1 MNASTTLL
9 VTCSTV
15 FLAQLGM
22 SIYLPALP
30 QIARDLSADASQVS
44 WGLAVYLIGMA
55 LPMLFWG
62 SLGQRVGR
70 KPVLLAALGL
80 YGLGNL
86 ALPLGQTLESFLFLR
101 LVQGIG
107 ASGISVMARVL
118 IRDSFRGDLLA
129 KALSWISISFVVALG
144 IGQYLGSIIQVALG
158 WPAIFYLLG
167 GVSLLM
173 AMVVARITFPALVE
187 DNAQSSAWP
196 SYWRIL
202 RDRAFLLPAL
212 TGGLGY
218 GVIIAFNTAAP
229 LILQGLFNW
238 SAVEYGLLG
247 WPISAA
253 YFLGALGVNVFVL
266 RTGQRWLMVAGVGL
280 VLAGSAGMLLGS
292 IAGSFSGA
300 AVLVA
305 LLLCG
310 VRPIIELPDQPVPGQ
325 RRFAGRR
332 CLCDGVERFHSSAD
346 GRRHRRDRQPDR
358 ESAGMATFSVLHL
371 AGLGRDALRD
381 ARAQPSNRLERVA
394 EDLLDLALIRR
405 PWIGQPAGVLQGIA
419 GE

>member
-1 MNASTTLL
+1 MKSSTTLL

-30 QIARDLSADASQVS
+30 DIARGLSADASQVS

-62 SLGQRVGR
+62 SLGQRIGR
-70 KPVLLAALGL
+70 KPVLLAALGI

-86 ALPLGQTLESFLFLR
+86 ALPLSQSLETFLFWR
-101 LVQGIG
+101 LVQGMG

-129 KALSWISISFVVALG
+129 KALSWLSISFVVALG

-167 GVSLLM
+167 GASLLM
-173 AMVVARITFPALVE
+173 AMAVARVTFPLLHEEPV
-187 DNAQSSAWP
+187 QSSAWP

-212 TGGLGY
+212 AGGLGY

-229 LILQGLFNW
+229 LILQGPFNW

-253 YFLGALGVNVFVL
+253 YFLGALGVNAFVL
-266 RTGQRWLMVAGVGL
+266 RTGQRWLMTAGVGL
-280 VLAGSAGMLLGS
+280 VLGGSAVMLLGS
-292 IAGSFSGA
+292 IAGTS
-300 AVLVA
+300 VA
-305 LLLCG
+305 LLLWLPYCFAVFG
-310 VRPIIELPDQPVPGQ
+310 QSLNYPISLSLANDGSPVGG
-325 RRFAGRR
+325 AY
-332 CLCDGVERFHSSAD
+332 A
-346 GRRHRRDRQPDR
+346 
-358 ESAGMATFSVLHL
+358 MALSGFIHQLMAAIIGAIASLIASQQAWPLSLFCTL
-371 AGLGRDALRD
+371 
-381 ARAQPSNRLERVA
+381 
-394 EDLLDLALIRR
+394 LALGAMVCVRLAPGR
-405 PWIGQPAGVLQGIA
+405 QTD
-419 GE
+419 

>member
-1 MNASTTLL
+1 MKSSTTLL
-9 VTCSTV
+9 VTCCTV

-30 QIARDLSADASQVS
+30 DMARDLSADASQVS

-62 SLGQRVGR
+62 SLGQRIGR
-70 KPVLLAALGL
+70 KPVLLAALGI

-86 ALPLGQTLESFLFLR
+86 ALPLSQTLESFLAFR
-101 LVQGIG
+101 LIQGIG

-167 GVSLLM
+167 TVSLM
-173 AMVVARITFPALVE
+173 MGVVVARVTFPVLAE
-187 DNAQSSAWP
+187 ENAPSSVWP

-202 RDRAFLLPAL
+202 RHRAFLLPAL

-218 GVIIAFNTAAP
+218 GVIVAFNTAAP
-229 LILQGLFNW
+229 IILQGPFNW

-253 YFLGALGVNVFVL
+253 YFLGALAVNGFVL
-266 RTGQRWLMVAGVGL
+266 RTGQRGLMTAGVGL
-280 VLAGSAGMLLGS
+280 VLAGSAVMLLGS
-292 IAGSFSGA
+292 LVGTS
-300 AVLVA
+300 VA
-305 LLLCG
+305 LLFWLPYCVAVFGQSLTYPISLSLANDGSPVGGAYAMALSGFIHQLMAAVIGGIASLIASPQAWPLSLLCT
-310 VRPIIELPDQPVPGQ
+310 L
-325 RRFAGRR
+325 
-332 CLCDGVERFHSSAD
+332 
-346 GRRHRRDRQPDR
+346 
-358 ESAGMATFSVLHL
+358 
-371 AGLGRDALRD
+371 
-381 ARAQPSNRLERVA
+381 
-394 EDLLDLALIRR
+394 LALGAMLCVMLAPGRKTS
-405 PWIGQPAGVLQGIA
+405 
-419 GE
+419 

>member
-1 MNASTTLL
+1 MKSSTTLL

-30 QIARDLSADASQVS
+30 EMARYLSAEASQVS

-62 SLGQRVGR
+62 SLAQRIGR
-70 KPVLLAALGL
+70 KPVLLAALAI

-86 ALPLGQTLESFLFLR
+86 ALPLGQTLESFLFFR

-129 KALSWISISFVVALG
+129 KALSWLSISFVVALG
-144 IGQYLGSIIQVALG
+144 IGQYLGSIIQVSLG

-167 GVSLLM
+167 SVSLLL
-173 AMVVARITFPALVE
+173 AMVVARVTFPVRVE
-187 DNAQSSAWP
+187 DTVQSSAWS

-218 GVIIAFNTAAP
+218 GVIIAFNTAGP
-229 LILQGLFNW
+229 LILQGPFNW

-247 WPISAA
+247 WPISAG
-253 YFLGALGVNVFVL
+253 YFLGALAVNGLVL
-266 RTGQRWLMVAGVGL
+266 RTGQRRLMTAGVGL
-280 VLAGSAGMLLGS
+280 VLAGSAVMLLGS
-292 IAGSFSGA
+292 IAGTSIALLFWLPYCVAVFGQSLNYPISLALANDGSPVGGAYAMALSGFIHQLMA
-300 AVLVA
+300 AVIGGIASLIA
-305 LLLCG
+305 SQQAWPLSLLCT
-310 VRPIIELPDQPVPGQ
+310 L
-325 RRFAGRR
+325 
-332 CLCDGVERFHSSAD
+332 
-346 GRRHRRDRQPDR
+346 
-358 ESAGMATFSVLHL
+358 
-371 AGLGRDALRD
+371 
-381 ARAQPSNRLERVA
+381 
-394 EDLLDLALIRR
+394 LALGAMLCVI
-405 PWIGQPAGVLQGIA
+405 IA
-419 GE
+419 PGRKTA

>member
-1 MNASTTLL
+1 MKSTTTLL

-30 QIARDLSADASQVS
+30 EIARDLSADASQVS

-62 SLGQRVGR
+62 SLGQRIGR
-70 KPVLLAALGL
+70 KPVLLAALGI
-80 YGLGNL
+80 YGLANL
-86 ALPLGQTLESFLFLR
+86 TLPLSQTLESFLAFR

-118 IRDSFRGDLLA
+118 IRDSFRGELLA

-167 GVSLLM
+167 AVSLIMGL
-173 AMVVARITFPALVE
+173 VVARVTFPVLAE
-187 DNAQSSAWP
+187 ENAPSSAWP

-202 RDRAFLLPAL
+202 RHRAFLLPAL

-218 GVIIAFNTAAP
+218 GVIVAFNTAAP
-229 LILQGLFNW
+229 LILQGPFNW
-238 SAVEYGLLG
+238 SAVEYGVLG

-253 YFLGALGVNVFVL
+253 YFLGALAVNSFVL
-266 RTGQRWLMVAGVGL
+266 RTGQRGLMTAGVGL
-280 VLAGSAGMLLGS
+280 VLAGSAVMLLGS
-292 IAGSFSGA
+292 LAGTS
-300 AVLVA
+300 VA
-305 LLLCG
+305 LLFWLPYCVAVFGQSLTYPISLSLANDGSPVGGAYAMALSGFIHQLMAAVIGGIASLIASPQAWPLSLLCT
-310 VRPIIELPDQPVPGQ
+310 L
-325 RRFAGRR
+325 
-332 CLCDGVERFHSSAD
+332 
-346 GRRHRRDRQPDR
+346 
-358 ESAGMATFSVLHL
+358 
-371 AGLGRDALRD
+371 
-381 ARAQPSNRLERVA
+381 
-394 EDLLDLALIRR
+394 LALGAMLCLMLAPGRKTS
-405 PWIGQPAGVLQGIA
+405 
-419 GE
+419 

>member
-1 MNASTTLL
+1 MKSSTTLL

-30 QIARDLSADASQVS
+30 EIARHLSADASQVS

-62 SLGQRVGR
+62 SLGQRIGR
-70 KPVLLAALGL
+70 KPVLLAALGI
-80 YGLGNL
+80 YGVGNL

-101 LVQGIG
+101 LLQGVG

-173 AMVVARITFPALVE
+173 AGIVARVAFPVLTDE
-187 DNAQSSAWP
+187 PRPSSSWP

-202 RDRAFLLPAL
+202 RHRAFLLPAL
-212 TGGLGY
+212 AGGLGY

-229 LILQGLFNW
+229 LILQGPFNW
-238 SAVEYGLLG
+238 TAVEYGLLG

-253 YFLGALGVNVFVL
+253 YFLGALGVNRFVV
-266 RTGQRWLMVAGVGL
+266 RTGQHWLMTLGVGL
-280 VLAGSAGMLLGS
+280 VLAGSGVMWLGS
-292 IAGSFSGA
+292 VAGTS
-300 AVLVA
+300 VA
-305 LLLCG
+305 LLFWLPYCFAVLGQSLNYPISLSLANEGSPVSGAYAMALSGFIHQLMAAVIGGIASLIASQQAWPLSLLCVVLALG
-310 VRPIIELPDQPVPGQ
+310 AMLCV
-325 RRFAGRR
+325 RFAPG
-332 CLCDGVERFHSSAD
+332 GKKA
-346 GRRHRRDRQPDR
+346 
-358 ESAGMATFSVLHL
+358 
-371 AGLGRDALRD
+371 
-381 ARAQPSNRLERVA
+381 
-394 EDLLDLALIRR
+394 
-405 PWIGQPAGVLQGIA
+405 
-419 GE
+419 

>member
-1 MNASTTLL
+1 MKSSTTLL
-9 VTCSTV
+9 VTCCTV

-30 QIARDLSADASQVS
+30 EIARDLSADASQVS

-62 SLGQRVGR
+62 SLGQRIGR
-70 KPVLLAALGL
+70 KPVLLAALGI

-86 ALPLGQTLESFLFLR
+86 ALPLSQTLESFLAFR

-167 GVSLLM
+167 AVSLVMGL
-173 AMVVARITFPALVE
+173 VVARVTFPVLAE
-187 DNAQSSAWP
+187 ENAPSSAWP

-202 RDRAFLLPAL
+202 RHRAFLLPAL

-218 GVIIAFNTAAP
+218 GVIVAFNTAAP
-229 LILQGLFNW
+229 LILQGPFNW
-238 SAVEYGLLG
+238 SAVEYGVLG

-253 YFLGALGVNVFVL
+253 YFLGALAVNGFVL
-266 RTGQRWLMVAGVGL
+266 RTGQRGLITAGVGL
-280 VLAGSAGMLLGS
+280 VLAGSAVMLLGS
-292 IAGSFSGA
+292 LAGTS
-300 AVLVA
+300 VA
-305 LLLCG
+305 LLFWLPYCVAVFGQSLTYPISLSLANDGSPVGGAYAMALSGFIHQLMAAVIGGIASLIASPQAWPLSLLCT
-310 VRPIIELPDQPVPGQ
+310 L
-325 RRFAGRR
+325 
-332 CLCDGVERFHSSAD
+332 
-346 GRRHRRDRQPDR
+346 
-358 ESAGMATFSVLHL
+358 
-371 AGLGRDALRD
+371 
-381 ARAQPSNRLERVA
+381 
-394 EDLLDLALIRR
+394 LALGAMLCVMLAPGRKTS
-405 PWIGQPAGVLQGIA
+405 
-419 GE
+419 

>member
-1 MNASTTLL
+1 MKSSTTLL

-30 QIARDLSADASQVS
+30 EMARYLSADASQVS

-62 SLGQRVGR
+62 SLAQRIGR
-70 KPVLLAALGL
+70 KPVLLAALGI
-80 YGLGNL
+80 YGVGNL
-86 ALPLGQTLESFLFLR
+86 ALPLGQTLESFLFFR

-129 KALSWISISFVVALG
+129 KALSWLSISFVVALG
-144 IGQYLGSIIQVALG
+144 IGQYLGSVIQVALG

-167 GVSLLM
+167 SVSLLL
-173 AMVVARITFPALVE
+173 AMVVARVTFPVRVE
-187 DNAQSSAWP
+187 DTVQSSAWP

-229 LILQGLFNW
+229 LILQGPFNW

-247 WPISAA
+247 WPISAG
-253 YFLGALGVNVFVL
+253 YFLGALAVNGLVL
-266 RTGQRWLMVAGVGL
+266 RTGQRRMMTAGVGL
-280 VLAGSAGMLLGS
+280 VLAGSAVMLLGS
-292 IAGSFSGA
+292 FVGTSIALLFWLPYCVAVFGQSLNYPISLALANDGSPVGGAYAMALSGFIHQLMA
-300 AVLVA
+300 AVIGGIASLIA
-305 LLLCG
+305 SQQAWPLSLLCT
-310 VRPIIELPDQPVPGQ
+310 L
-325 RRFAGRR
+325 
-332 CLCDGVERFHSSAD
+332 
-346 GRRHRRDRQPDR
+346 
-358 ESAGMATFSVLHL
+358 
-371 AGLGRDALRD
+371 
-381 ARAQPSNRLERVA
+381 
-394 EDLLDLALIRR
+394 LALGAMLCVI
-405 PWIGQPAGVLQGIA
+405 IA
-419 GE
+419 PGRKTA

>member
-1 MNASTTLL
+1 MKSSTTLL

-30 QIARDLSADASQVS
+30 DIARGLSADASQVS

-62 SLGQRVGR
+62 SLGQRIGR
-70 KPVLLAALGL
+70 KPVLLAALGI

-86 ALPLGQTLESFLFLR
+86 ALPLSQSLETFLFWR
-101 LVQGIG
+101 LVQGMG

-144 IGQYLGSIIQVALG
+144 IGQYLGSIIQVVLG

-167 GVSLLM
+167 GASLLM
-173 AMVVARITFPALVE
+173 AMAVARVTFPLLNEEPV
-187 DNAQSSAWP
+187 QSSAWP

-212 TGGLGY
+212 AGGLGY

-229 LILQGLFNW
+229 LILQGPFNW

-253 YFLGALGVNVFVL
+253 YFLGALGVNAFVL
-266 RTGQRWLMVAGVGL
+266 RTGQRWLMTAGVGL
-280 VLAGSAGMLLGS
+280 VLGGSAVMLLGS
-292 IAGSFSGA
+292 IAGTS
-300 AVLVA
+300 VA
-305 LLLCG
+305 LLLWLPYCFAVFG
-310 VRPIIELPDQPVPGQ
+310 QSLNYPISLSLANDGSPVGG
-325 RRFAGRR
+325 AY
-332 CLCDGVERFHSSAD
+332 A
-346 GRRHRRDRQPDR
+346 
-358 ESAGMATFSVLHL
+358 MALSGFIHQLMAAIIGAIASLIASQQAWPLSLFCTL
-371 AGLGRDALRD
+371 
-381 ARAQPSNRLERVA
+381 
-394 EDLLDLALIRR
+394 LALGAMVCVRLAPGR
-405 PWIGQPAGVLQGIA
+405 QTD
-419 GE
+419 

>member
-1 MNASTTLL
+1 MKSSTTLL

-30 QIARDLSADASQVS
+30 AIADHLSVSASQVS

-62 SLGQRVGR
+62 SLGQRLGR
-70 KPVLLAALGL
+70 KPVLIAALGI
-80 YGLGNL
+80 YGVSNL
-86 ALPLGQTLESFLFLR
+86 ALPVGDTLESLLFFR

-118 IRDSFRGDLLA
+118 IRDTFRGDLLA

-144 IGQYLGSIIQVALG
+144 IGQYLGSIIQAALG
-158 WPAIFYLLG
+158 WPAIFFLLG
-167 GVSLLM
+167 GVSLAM
-173 AMVVARITFPALVE
+173 AMIVARITFPVRPE
-187 DNAQSSAWP
+187 ENAQPSAWS

-202 RDRAFLLPAL
+202 RHRAFLLPAL

-229 LILQGLFNW
+229 LILQGPFNW

-253 YFLGALGVNVFVL
+253 YFLGAVVVNGFVL
-266 RTGQRWLMVAGVGL
+266 RTGQYRLMSAGVAL
-280 VLAGSAGMLLGS
+280 VLGGSTVMLLASVATTS
-292 IAGSFSGA
+292 IALLFWLPYCFAVFGQSLNYPISLSQANDGAPVGGAYAMALSGFIHQLMA
-300 AVLVA
+300 AAIGAIASLIA
-305 LLLCG
+305 SEQAWPLSLLCT
-310 VRPIIELPDQPVPGQ
+310 L
-325 RRFAGRR
+325 
-332 CLCDGVERFHSSAD
+332 L
-346 GRRHRRDRQPDR
+346 
-358 ESAGMATFSVLHL
+358 
-371 AGLGRDALRD
+371 GLGAMLCVMLARDSKTA
-381 ARAQPSNRLERVA
+381 
-394 EDLLDLALIRR
+394 
-405 PWIGQPAGVLQGIA
+405 
-419 GE
+419 

>member
-1 MNASTTLL
+1 MKSSTTLL
-9 VTCSTV
+9 VTCCTV

-30 QIARDLSADASQVS
+30 DMARDLSADASQVS

-62 SLGQRVGR
+62 SLGQRIGR
-70 KPVLLAALGL
+70 KPVLLAALGI

-86 ALPLGQTLESFLFLR
+86 ALPLSQTLESFLAFR
-101 LVQGIG
+101 LIQGIG

-167 GVSLLM
+167 TVSLM
-173 AMVVARITFPALVE
+173 MGVVVARVTFPVLAE
-187 DNAQSSAWP
+187 ENAPSSVWP

-202 RDRAFLLPAL
+202 RHRAFLLPAL

-218 GVIIAFNTAAP
+218 GVIVAFNTAAP
-229 LILQGLFNW
+229 LILQGPFNW

-253 YFLGALGVNVFVL
+253 YFLGALAVNGFVL
-266 RTGQRWLMVAGVGL
+266 RTGQRGLMTAGVGL
-280 VLAGSAGMLLGS
+280 VLAGSAVMLLGS
-292 IAGSFSGA
+292 LVGTS
-300 AVLVA
+300 VA
-305 LLLCG
+305 LLFWLPYCVAVFGQSLTYPISLSLANDGSPVGGAYAMALSGFIHQLMAAVIGGIASLIASPQAWPLSLLCT
-310 VRPIIELPDQPVPGQ
+310 L
-325 RRFAGRR
+325 
-332 CLCDGVERFHSSAD
+332 
-346 GRRHRRDRQPDR
+346 
-358 ESAGMATFSVLHL
+358 
-371 AGLGRDALRD
+371 
-381 ARAQPSNRLERVA
+381 
-394 EDLLDLALIRR
+394 LALGAMLCVMLAPGRKTS
-405 PWIGQPAGVLQGIA
+405 
-419 GE
+419 

>member
-1 MNASTTLL
+1 MKSSTTLL

-30 QIARDLSADASQVS
+30 EMARYLAADASQVS

-62 SLGQRVGR
+62 SLGQRIGR
-70 KPVLLAALGL
+70 KPVLLAALGI
-80 YGLGNL
+80 YGVGNL
-86 ALPLGQTLESFLFLR
+86 ALPWGQTLESFLFFR

-129 KALSWISISFVVALG
+129 KALSWLSISFVVALG

-167 GVSLLM
+167 SVSLSL
-173 AMVVARITFPALVE
+173 AMVVARVTFPMRVE
-187 DNAQSSAWP
+187 DNVHSSAWP
-196 SYWRIL
+196 SYWCIL

-229 LILQGLFNW
+229 LILQGPFNW

-253 YFLGALGVNVFVL
+253 YFLGALGVNGLVL
-266 RTGQRWLMVAGVGL
+266 RTGQHRLMTAGVGL
-280 VLAGSAGMLLGS
+280 VLAGSAVMLLGS
-292 IAGSFSGA
+292 IAGTSIALLFWLPYCV
-300 AVLVA
+300 AVLGQSLNYPISLSLANDGSPVGGAYAMA
-305 LLLCG
+305 LSGFIHQLMAAAIGGIASLIASQQAWPLSLLCT
-310 VRPIIELPDQPVPGQ
+310 L
-325 RRFAGRR
+325 
-332 CLCDGVERFHSSAD
+332 
-346 GRRHRRDRQPDR
+346 
-358 ESAGMATFSVLHL
+358 
-371 AGLGRDALRD
+371 
-381 ARAQPSNRLERVA
+381 
-394 EDLLDLALIRR
+394 LALGAMLCVI
-405 PWIGQPAGVLQGIA
+405 IA
-419 GE
+419 PVRKNA

>member
-1 MNASTTLL
+1 MKSSTTLL
-9 VTCSTV
+9 VTCCTV

-30 QIARDLSADASQVS
+30 DMARDLSADASQVS

-62 SLGQRVGR
+62 SLGQRIGR
-70 KPVLLAALGL
+70 KPVLLAALGI

-86 ALPLGQTLESFLFLR
+86 ALPLSQTLESFLAFR

-167 GVSLLM
+167 AVSLMMGL
-173 AMVVARITFPALVE
+173 VVARVRFPMLAE
-187 DNAQSSAWP
+187 ENAPSSAWP

-202 RDRAFLLPAL
+202 RHRAFLLPAL

-218 GVIIAFNTAAP
+218 GVIVAFNTAAP
-229 LILQGLFNW
+229 LILQGPFNW

-253 YFLGALGVNVFVL
+253 YFLGALGVNGFVL
-266 RTGQRWLMVAGVGL
+266 RTGQRGLITAGVGL
-280 VLAGSAGMLLGS
+280 VLAGSAVMLLGS
-292 IAGSFSGA
+292 LAGTS
-300 AVLVA
+300 VA
-305 LLLCG
+305 LLFWLPYCVAVFGQSLTYPISLSLANDGSPVGGAYAMALSGFIHQLMAAVIGGIASLIASPQAWPLSLLCT
-310 VRPIIELPDQPVPGQ
+310 L
-325 RRFAGRR
+325 
-332 CLCDGVERFHSSAD
+332 
-346 GRRHRRDRQPDR
+346 
-358 ESAGMATFSVLHL
+358 
-371 AGLGRDALRD
+371 
-381 ARAQPSNRLERVA
+381 
-394 EDLLDLALIRR
+394 LALGAMLCVMLAPGRKTS
-405 PWIGQPAGVLQGIA
+405 
-419 GE
+419 

>member
-1 MNASTTLL
+1 MKSSTTLL

-30 QIARDLSADASQVS
+30 DIARDLSADASQAS

-62 SLGQRVGR
+62 SLGQRLGR
-70 KPVLLAALGL
+70 KPVLLAALGI

-86 ALPLGQTLESFLFLR
+86 ALPLSQTFESFLFWR

-173 AMVVARITFPALVE
+173 VTVVARVKFALLAE
-187 DNAQSSAWP
+187 DETQSSAWP

-202 RDRAFLLPAL
+202 RDPAFLLPAL

-218 GVIIAFNTAAP
+218 GVIIAFNTTAP
-229 LILQGLFNW
+229 LILQGPFNW
-238 SAVEYGLLG
+238 SAVKYGLLG

-253 YFLGALGVNVFVL
+253 YFLGALGVNAFVL
-266 RTGQRWLMVAGVGL
+266 RTGQRQLMTAGVGL
-280 VLAGSAGMLLGS
+280 ILGGSAVMLLGS
-292 IAGSFSGA
+292 IVGTSI
-300 AVLVA
+300 A
-305 LLLCG
+305 LLFWLPYCVAVFGQSLNYPISLSLANDGSPVGGAYAMALSGFIHQLMAAIIGATASLIASQQAWPLSLFCTLLAMGAMLC
-310 VRPIIELPDQPVPGQ
+310 VMLAPG
-325 RRFAGRR
+325 
-332 CLCDGVERFHSSAD
+332 
-346 GRRHRRDRQPDR
+346 RQ
-358 ESAGMATFSVLHL
+358 T
-371 AGLGRDALRD
+371 
-381 ARAQPSNRLERVA
+381 N
-394 EDLLDLALIRR
+394 
-405 PWIGQPAGVLQGIA
+405 
-419 GE
+419 

>member
-1 MNASTTLL
+1 MKSSTTLL
-9 VTCSTV
+9 VTCNTV

-30 QIARDLSADASQVS
+30 EMARYLSAEASQVS

-62 SLGQRVGR
+62 SLAQRIGR
-70 KPVLLAALGL
+70 KPVLLAALAI

-86 ALPLGQTLESFLFLR
+86 ALPLGQTLESFLFFR

-129 KALSWISISFVVALG
+129 KALSWLSISFVVALG
-144 IGQYLGSIIQVALG
+144 IGQYLGSIIQVTLG

-167 GVSLLM
+167 SVSLLL
-173 AMVVARITFPALVE
+173 AMVVARVTFPVRVE
-187 DNAQSSAWP
+187 DTVQSSAWS

-218 GVIIAFNTAAP
+218 GVIIAFNTAGP
-229 LILQGLFNW
+229 LILQGPFNW

-247 WPISAA
+247 WPISAG
-253 YFLGALGVNVFVL
+253 YFLGALAVNGLVL
-266 RTGQRWLMVAGVGL
+266 RTGQRRLMTAGVGL
-280 VLAGSAGMLLGS
+280 VLAGSAVMLLGS
-292 IAGSFSGA
+292 IAGTSIAPLFWLPYCVAVFGQSLNYPISLALANDGSPVGGAYAMALSGFIHQLMA
-300 AVLVA
+300 AVIGGIASLIA
-305 LLLCG
+305 SQQAWPLSLLCT
-310 VRPIIELPDQPVPGQ
+310 L
-325 RRFAGRR
+325 
-332 CLCDGVERFHSSAD
+332 
-346 GRRHRRDRQPDR
+346 
-358 ESAGMATFSVLHL
+358 
-371 AGLGRDALRD
+371 
-381 ARAQPSNRLERVA
+381 
-394 EDLLDLALIRR
+394 LALGAMLCVI
-405 PWIGQPAGVLQGIA
+405 IA
-419 GE
+419 PGRKTA

>member
-1 MNASTTLL
+1 MKSTTTLL

-30 QIARDLSADASQVS
+30 EMARYLSADASQVS

-62 SLGQRVGR
+62 SLGQRIGR
-70 KPVLLAALGL
+70 KPVLLAALGI
-80 YGLGNL
+80 YGVGNL
-86 ALPLGQTLESFLFLR
+86 ALPLGQTLETFLFFR

-167 GVSLLM
+167 GVSLLL
-173 AMVVARITFPALVE
+173 AMIVARVTFPMRV
-187 DNAQSSAWP
+187 DDTVQSSAWP

-229 LILQGLFNW
+229 LILQGPFNW

-253 YFLGALGVNVFVL
+253 YFLGALGVNGLVL
-266 RTGQRWLMVAGVGL
+266 RTGQRRLMTAGVSL
-280 VLAGSAGMLLGS
+280 VLAGSAVMLLGS
-292 IAGSFSGA
+292 VAGTSIALLFWLPYCVAVLGQSLNYPISLSLANDGSPVGGAYAMALSGFIHQLMA
-300 AVLVA
+300 AVIGGIASLIA
-305 LLLCG
+305 SQQPWPLSLLCT
-310 VRPIIELPDQPVPGQ
+310 L
-325 RRFAGRR
+325 
-332 CLCDGVERFHSSAD
+332 
-346 GRRHRRDRQPDR
+346 
-358 ESAGMATFSVLHL
+358 
-371 AGLGRDALRD
+371 
-381 ARAQPSNRLERVA
+381 
-394 EDLLDLALIRR
+394 LALGAMLCVWFAPGRKT
-405 PWIGQPAGVLQGIA
+405 A
-419 GE
+419 

>member
-1 MNASTTLL
+1 LKSSTTLL

-30 QIARDLSADASQVS
+30 EMARHLSADASQVS

-62 SLGQRVGR
+62 SLGQRIGR
-70 KPVLLAALGL
+70 KPVLLAALGI
-80 YGLGNL
+80 YGVGNL
-86 ALPLGQTLESFLFLR
+86 ALPLGQTLESFLFFR
-101 LVQGIG
+101 LVQGVG

-129 KALSWISISFVVALG
+129 KALSWLSISFVVALG
-144 IGQYLGSIIQVALG
+144 IGQYLGSVIQVALG

-167 GVSLLM
+167 SVSLLL
-173 AMVVARITFPALVE
+173 AMVVARVTFPMRTE
-187 DNAQSSAWP
+187 DTVQSSAWP

-229 LILQGLFNW
+229 LILQCPFNW

-253 YFLGALGVNVFVL
+253 YFLGALGVNGFVL
-266 RTGQRWLMVAGVGL
+266 RTGQRRLMTAGVGL
-280 VLAGSAGMLLGS
+280 VLSGSLVMLLGS
-292 IAGSFSGA
+292 ITGSSLAMLFWLPYCVAVFGQSLNYPISLSLANDGSPIGGAYAMALSGFIHQLMA
-300 AVLVA
+300 ATIGGIASLIA
-305 LLLCG
+305 SQQAWPLSLLCTLLALG
-310 VRPIIELPDQPVPGQ
+310 AMLCVII
-325 RRFAGRR
+325 A
-332 CLCDGVERFHSSAD
+332 
-346 GRRHRRDRQPDR
+346 PDR
-358 ESAGMATFSVLHL
+358 KA
-371 AGLGRDALRD
+371 
-381 ARAQPSNRLERVA
+381 N
-394 EDLLDLALIRR
+394 
-405 PWIGQPAGVLQGIA
+405 
-419 GE
+419 